1 MLIGRKK
8 ELTEL
13 QALKAAPRSDF
24 VAVYGRRRVGKTY
37 LIRNAFDNQFTFY
50 LTGIANASQSQQLSN
65 FHLAFQKS
73 FSLENGMAPPSWLEA
88 FQRLIAQL
96 EKQPDGKKIIFL
108 DELPWLDTPRSGF
121 IPALEHFWNS
131 WASART
137 DILLIVCGSAAAWMI
152 NTLINNRGGLHNRV
166 THRIRLKP
174 FTLAETEEFFKAREA
189 AFDRYSLLLLYMV
202 MGGIPFYLDAVRTT
216 ESAAQNIDRLCFSED
231 GLLHSEF
238 DNLYRSLFQH
248 AEKHIAVIEALSLKS
263 KGLTRQEILAETGY
277 LDGGGL
283 TRTLKEL
290 EESNFIRRY
299 PSFGVKQKKM
309 IYQLVDVY
317 SLFYLKW
324 IRWTSSLDIN
334 TWINGLDSPAQR
346 AWSGYAFEQVCLSH
360 IDAIKKALGISG
372 VQTQTSAW
380 KSNHSS
386 KGAQIDLLIDRR
398 DHVINLCEMKFSM
411 HPFSIDKTYAQSLQH
426 KVAVFKSETGTRKA
440 IYLTM
445 LTTYGLAKTTYS
457 SMVQNELTME
467 ILFESLP

>member
-1 MLIGRKK
+1 MEGDVWER
-8 ELTEL
+8 
-13 QALKAAPRSDF
+13 P
-24 VAVYGRRRVGKTY
+24 
-37 LIRNAFDNQFTFY
+37 TFY
-50 LTGIANASQSQQLSN
+50 LKGIANASQSQQLTN

-73 FSLENGMAPPSWLEA
+73 FPQGSGKAPTSWLEA
-88 FQRLIAQL
+88 FQKLIIHLDQ
-96 EKQPDGKKIIFL
+96 QPEGKKVLFL

-131 WASART
+131 WASGRS

-152 NTLINNRGGLHNRV
+152 NNLINNRGGLHNRV

-174 FTLAETEEFFKAREA
+174 FTLAETEEFFKARGA
-189 AFDRYSLLLLYMV
+189 AFDRYSILLLYMV
-202 MGGIPFYLDAVRTT
+202 MGGIPFYLDAVRTS
-216 ESAAQNIDRLCFSED
+216 ERAAQNIDRLCFSED
-231 GLLHSEF
+231 GLLRGEF
-238 DNLYRSLFQH
+238 DNLYRSLFLH
-248 AEKHIAVIEALSLKS
+248 AEKHVAIIEALSVKG
-263 KGLTRQEILAETGY
+263 KGLTRQEILAETKL

-283 TRTLKEL
+283 TRMLKEL

-299 PSFGVKQKKM
+299 PSFGVKQKKAF
-309 IYQLVDVY
+309 YQLVDVY

-324 IRWTSSLDIN
+324 IRGTSSLDIN

-360 IDAIKKALGISG
+360 LDAIKKALGISG

-380 KSNHSS
+380 KSSNAA

-398 DHVINLCEMKFSM
+398 DQVINLCEMKFSM
-411 HPFSIDKTYAQSLQH
+411 HPFTIDKSYAQSLQN

-445 LTTYGLAKTTYS
+445 ITTYGLARAAYS
-457 SMVQNELTME
+457 SMVQNELTMD
-467 ILFESLP
+467 ILFE